1 MRACCST
8 SRISSITS
16 RHPTSIRSAQVEAL
30 PLERVVEIHISGI
43 EQQADAAWDDHASRA
58 PDIVYRLLEQV
69 LHRASPRA
77 VTLEYNWSSRFPQAW
92 LGEELERVRGI
103 CRGRA
108 VR

>member
-1 MRACCST
+1 MNTTRLVDTSERLCRASP
-8 SRISSITS
+8 SSATD
-16 RHPTSIRSAQVEAL
+16 P
-30 PLERVVEIHISGI
+30 
-43 EQQADAAWDDHASRA
+43 DAAWDDHASRA
-58 PDIVYRLLEQV
+58 PEIVYRLLEQV

-77 VTLEYNWSSRFPQAW
+77 VTLEYNWSSRFPQVW